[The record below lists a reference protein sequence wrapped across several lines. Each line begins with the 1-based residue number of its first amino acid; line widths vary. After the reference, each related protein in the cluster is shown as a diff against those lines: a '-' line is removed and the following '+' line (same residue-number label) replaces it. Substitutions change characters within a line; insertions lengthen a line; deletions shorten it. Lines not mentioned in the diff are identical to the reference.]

1 MLNYSVA
8 ELRNN
13 KWLNFCFYICYKVS
27 PLLTKA
33 QKIRR
38 KMSFISIFICTF
50 ASIIN
55 IISLNLRIKDEEEFK
70 DSLYLRA
77 GRL

>member
-1 MLNYSVA
+1 MA
-8 ELRNN
+8 
-13 KWLNFCFYICYKVS
+13 
-27 PLLTKA
+27 
-33 QKIRR
+33 
-38 KMSFISIFICTF
+38 FISTFICTF
-50 ASIIN
+50 ASKIN